1 MSRKNGGIIGPANT
15 PVGGLV
21 TGIAG
26 GVWRM
31 NDLTN
36 FVSNSQWP
44 VAASPGENSCRFNV
58 GDSDSLSRTPTT
70 AGNRKTFTLSVWCK
84 KMSSSQMNFIGAGGV
99 SDQNHISFENDR
111 LQIRHYNGSSN
122 DIIVNTSSVFRDESA
137 WYHFVVAVDTTQST
151 NSDRVKLYANGSLQS
166 LNDTTYPSQDY
177 EWNFN
182 DTEIQYIGRRQHS
195 SAYHFDGYMAEFT
208 WVDGQQLTPSSFGET
223 NSATGIW
230 TAKDIGRQIAPI
242 GTNGFYLNFKD
253 SSNLGKDSSGLSN
266 NFTVN
271 NLTSIDQTT
280 DITSNNYATMNALDN
295 YYFSGTLTEGN
306 LKVVSSASVESYLTN
321 TMGVSKGKWYW
332 EIKITSSGSNRD
344 FVGIGDRVATAS
356 DFSPYSGNSNM
367 ISYYGYTGVS
377 VAGSTGTSYGATFGT
392 GDIIGVAM
400 DLDNNKIYFSKNGT
414 FQNSGDP
421 TSGSTGTGALAIP
434 TSPADGVWYAQFANI
449 HNTASTFQANFGNPS
464 FSISSGNSD
473 ANGHGNFEY
482 AVPSGYYALNTSN
495 LNTYG

>member
-1 MSRKNGGIIGPANT
+1 MSRKNGGIIGPVNT

-31 NDLTN
+31 NDVANL
-36 FVSNSQWP
+36 VSNSQWP
-44 VAASPGENSCRFNV
+44 IAASPGENSCRFNV

-84 KMSSSQMNFIGAGGV
+84 KMSSSQMNFMGAGGT

-122 DIIVNTSSVFRDESA
+122 DIIVNTSAVFRDESA

-230 TAKDIGRQIAPI
+230 TAKDIGRQLAPL
-242 GTNGFYLNFKD
+242 GTNGFYLDFKD
-253 SSNLGKDSSGLSN
+253 SSNLGKDVSGNSN
-266 NFTVN
+266 DFTVN
-271 NLTSIDQTT
+271 NLTSLDQTT
-280 DITSNNYATMNALDN
+280 DITSNNFCTQHPLSYR
-295 YYFSGTLTEGN
+295 SGQTIPTYSDGN
-306 LKVVSSASVESYLTN
+306 LKVVFAAGVNTFSYGTL
-321 TMGVSKGKWYW
+321 GVQAGKWYW
-332 EIKITSSGSNRD
+332 EVKVTFGSN
-344 FVGIGDRVATAS
+344 VYTGIGFASAATNT
-356 DFSPYSGNSNM
+356 DIN
-367 ISYYGYTGVS
+367 GYLLRQTGQK
-377 VAGSTGTSYGATFGT
+377 Y
-392 GDIIGVAM
+392 
-400 DLDNNKIYFSKNGT
+400 N
-414 FQNSGDP
+414 
-421 TSGSTGTGALAIP
+421 TSGSASSYASALSTGDTVMIAFDADNGTLWFGVNGTWSNSATQSEIENGT
-434 TSPADGVWYAQFANI
+434 TSNSAFSSIDMSSIWLPLSKGGTSSNSNI
-449 HNTASTFQANFGNPS
+449 QANFGNPIY
-464 FSISSGNSD
+464 SISSGNSD

>member
-1 MSRKNGGIIGPANT
+1 MSRRNGGIIGPTNT
-15 PVGGLV
+15 PVGGLT
-21 TGIAG
+21 TGVAG

-84 KMSSSQMNFIGAGGV
+84 KMSSSQMNFIGAGGT

-122 DIIVNTSSVFRDESA
+122 DIIVNTNAVFRDESA

-177 EWNFN
+177 EWDFN
-182 DTEIQYIGRRQHS
+182 DTEIQYVGRRQHS

-230 TAKDIGRQIAPI
+230 TAKNIGRQIAPI
-242 GTNGFYLNFKD
+242 GTNGFYFDFKD
-253 SSNLGKDSSGLSN
+253 SSNLGKDSSGNGN

-271 NLTSIDQTT
+271 NLTSLDQTT
-280 DITSNNYATMNALDN
+280 DITSNNFCTQHPLSYR
-295 YYFSGTLTEGN
+295 SGQTIPTYSDGN
-306 LKVVSSASVESYLTN
+306 LKVVFAAGVNTFSYGTL
-321 TMGVSKGKWYW
+321 GVQAGKWYW
-332 EIKITSSGSNRD
+332 EVKVTFGSN
-344 FVGIGDRVATAS
+344 VYTGIGFASAATNT
-356 DFSPYSGNSNM
+356 DIN
-367 ISYYGYTGVS
+367 GYLLRQTGQK
-377 VAGSTGTSYGATFGT
+377 Y
-392 GDIIGVAM
+392 
-400 DLDNNKIYFSKNGT
+400 N
-414 FQNSGDP
+414 
-421 TSGSTGTGALAIP
+421 TSGSASSYASALSTGDTVMIAFDADNGTLWFGVNGTWSNSATQSEIENGT
-434 TSPADGVWYAQFANI
+434 TSNSAFSSIDMSSIWLPLSKGGTSSNSNI
-449 HNTASTFQANFGNPS
+449 QANFGNPIY
-464 FSISSGNSD
+464 SISSGNSD

-482 AVPSGYYALNTSN
+482 AVPSGYYALNPSN

>member
-84 KMSSSQMNFIGAGGV
+84 KMSSSQMNFIGAGGT

-122 DIIVNTSSVFRDESA
+122 DIIVNTNAVFRDESA

-182 DTEIQYIGRRQHS
+182 DTEIQYVGRRQHS

-230 TAKDIGRQIAPI
+230 TAKNIGRQIAPI
-242 GTNGFYLNFKD
+242 GTNGFYFDFKD
-253 SSNLGKDSSGLSN
+253 SSNLGKDSSGNGN

-271 NLTSIDQTT
+271 NLTSLDQTT
-280 DITSNNYATMNALDN
+280 DITSNNFCTQHPLSYR
-295 YYFSGTLTEGN
+295 SGQTIPTYSDGN
-306 LKVVSSASVESYLTN
+306 LKVVFAAGVNTFSYGTL
-321 TMGVSKGKWYW
+321 GVQAGKWYW
-332 EIKITSSGSNRD
+332 EVKVTFGSN
-344 FVGIGDRVATAS
+344 VYTGIGFASAATNT
-356 DFSPYSGNSNM
+356 DIN
-367 ISYYGYTGVS
+367 GYLLRQTGQK
-377 VAGSTGTSYGATFGT
+377 Y
-392 GDIIGVAM
+392 
-400 DLDNNKIYFSKNGT
+400 N
-414 FQNSGDP
+414 
-421 TSGSTGTGALAIP
+421 TSGSASSYASALSTGDTVMIAFDADNGTLWFGVNGTWSNSATQSEIENGT
-434 TSPADGVWYAQFANI
+434 TSNSAFSSIDMSSIWLPLSKGGTSSNSNI
-449 HNTASTFQANFGNPS
+449 QANFGNPIY
-464 FSISSGNSD
+464 SISSGNSD

>member
-1 MSRKNGGIIGPANT
+1 MSRKNGGIIGPVNT

-31 NDLTN
+31 NDVANL
-36 FVSNSQWP
+36 VSNSQWP
-44 VAASPGENSCRFNV
+44 IAASPGENSCRFNV

-84 KMSSSQMNFIGAGGV
+84 KMSSSQMNFMGAGGT

-122 DIIVNTSSVFRDESA
+122 DIIVNTSAVFRDESA

-230 TAKDIGRQIAPI
+230 TAKDIGRQLAPL
-242 GTNGFYLNFKD
+242 GTNGFYLDFKD
-253 SSNLGKDSSGLSN
+253 SSNLGKDVSGNSN
-266 NFTVN
+266 DFTVN
-271 NLTSIDQTT
+271 NLTSLDQTT
-280 DITSNNYATMNALDN
+280 DITSNNFCTQHPLSYR
-295 YYFSGTLTEGN
+295 SGQTVPTYSDGN
-306 LKVVSSASVESYLTN
+306 LKVVFAAGVNTFSYGTL
-321 TMGVSKGKWYW
+321 GVQAGKWYW
-332 EIKITSSGSNRD
+332 EVKVTFGSN
-344 FVGIGDRVATAS
+344 VYTGIGFASAATNT
-356 DFSPYSGNSNM
+356 DIN
-367 ISYYGYTGVS
+367 GYLLRQTGQK
-377 VAGSTGTSYGATFGT
+377 Y
-392 GDIIGVAM
+392 
-400 DLDNNKIYFSKNGT
+400 N
-414 FQNSGDP
+414 
-421 TSGSTGTGALAIP
+421 TSGSASSYASALSTGDTVMIAFDADNGTLWFGVNGTWSNSATQSEIENGT
-434 TSPADGVWYAQFANI
+434 TSNSAFSSIDMSSIWLPLSKGGTSSNSNI
-449 HNTASTFQANFGNPS
+449 QANFGNPIY
-464 FSISSGNSD
+464 SISSGNSD

>member
-1 MSRKNGGIIGPANT
+1 MSRKNGGIIGPVNT

-31 NDLTN
+31 NDVANL
-36 FVSNSQWP
+36 VSNSQWP
-44 VAASPGENSCRFNV
+44 IAASPGENSCRFNV

-84 KMSSSQMNFIGAGGV
+84 KMSGSQMNFMGAGGT

-122 DIIVNTSSVFRDESA
+122 DIIVNTSAVFRDESA

-182 DTEIQYIGRRQHS
+182 DTEIQYVGRRQHS

-230 TAKDIGRQIAPI
+230 TAKDIGRQLAPL
-242 GTNGFYLNFKD
+242 GTNGFYLDFKD
-253 SSNLGKDSSGLSN
+253 SSNLGKDVSGNIN

-271 NLTSIDQTT
+271 NLTSLDQTT
-280 DITSNNYATMNALDN
+280 DITSNNFCTQHPLSYR
-295 YYFSGTLTEGN
+295 SGQTIPTYSDGN
-306 LKVVSSASVESYLTN
+306 LKVVFAASVNTFSYGTL
-321 TMGVSKGKWYW
+321 GVQAGKWYW
-332 EIKITSSGSNRD
+332 EVKVTFGSN
-344 FVGIGDRVATAS
+344 VYTGIGFASAATNT
-356 DFSPYSGNSNM
+356 DIN
-367 ISYYGYTGVS
+367 GYLLRQTGQK
-377 VAGSTGTSYGATFGT
+377 Y
-392 GDIIGVAM
+392 
-400 DLDNNKIYFSKNGT
+400 N
-414 FQNSGDP
+414 
-421 TSGSTGTGALAIP
+421 TSGSASSYASALSTGDTVMVAFDADNGTLWFGVNGTWSNSATQSEIENGT
-434 TSPADGVWYAQFANI
+434 TSNSAFSSIDMSSIWLPLSKGGTSSNSNI
-449 HNTASTFQANFGNPS
+449 QANFGNPIY
-464 FSISSGNSD
+464 SISSGNSD

>member
-1 MSRKNGGIIGPANT
+1 MSRRNGGIIGPANT
-15 PVGGLV
+15 PVGGLT
-21 TGIAG
+21 TGVAG

-31 NDLTN
+31 NDVLT

-70 AGNRKTFTLSVWCK
+70 AGNRKTFTLRVWCK
-84 KMSSSQMNFIGAGGV
+84 KMSDSQMNFMGAGGT

-122 DIIVNTSSVFRDESA
+122 DIIVNTSAVFRDESA

-182 DTEIQYIGRRQHS
+182 DTEIQYVGRRQHS

-242 GTNGFYLNFKD
+242 GTNGFYFNFKD
-253 SSNLGKDSSGLSN
+253 SSNLGKDSSGNSN
-266 NFTVN
+266 DFTVN
-271 NLTSIDQTT
+271 NLTSLDQTT
-280 DITSNNYATMNALDN
+280 DITSNNFCTQHPLSYR
-295 YYFSGTLTEGN
+295 SGQTIPTYSDGN
-306 LKVVSSASVESYLTN
+306 LKVVFAASVNTFSYGTL
-321 TMGVSKGKWYW
+321 GVQAGKWYW
-332 EIKITSSGSNRD
+332 EVKIGGTSSPNNAI
-344 FVGIGDRVATAS
+344 VGITQLSTDNNTVLGTA
-356 DFSPYSGNSNM
+356 DNSW
-367 ISYYGYTGVS
+367 GYRGYDGKVYHNNS
-377 VAGSTGTSYGATFGT
+377 SAADLGTFGDT
-392 GDIIGVAM
+392 DIVGVYM
-400 DLDNNKIYFSKNGT
+400 DLDNHKLYFAKNGSL
-414 FQNSGDP
+414 QNSTGISLDTGKDYFP
-421 TSGSTGTGALAIP
+421 AIADAGSSATP
-434 TSPADGVWYAQFANI
+434 QFEI
-449 HNTASTFQANFGNPS
+449 NFGSPS

-473 ANGHGNFEY
+473 ANGYGNFEY
-482 AVPSGYYALNTSN
+482 AVPSGFYAINTKN
-495 LNTYG
+495 LAEFG

>member
-1 MSRKNGGIIGPANT
+1 MSRKNGGIIGPVNT

-31 NDLTN
+31 NDVANL
-36 FVSNSQWP
+36 VSNSQWP
-44 VAASPGENSCRFNV
+44 IAASPGENSCRFNV

-84 KMSSSQMNFIGAGGV
+84 KMSSSQMNFMGAGGT

-122 DIIVNTSSVFRDESA
+122 DIIVNTSAVFRDESA

-182 DTEIQYIGRRQHS
+182 DTEIQYVGRRQHS

-230 TAKDIGRQIAPI
+230 TAKDIGRQLAPL
-242 GTNGFYLNFKD
+242 GTNGFYLDFKD
-253 SSNLGKDSSGLSN
+253 SSNLGKDVSGNSN
-266 NFTVN
+266 DFTVN
-271 NLTSIDQTT
+271 NLTSLDQTT
-280 DITSNNYATMNALDN
+280 DITSNNFCTQHPLSYR
-295 YYFSGTLTEGN
+295 SGQTVPTYSDGN
-306 LKVVSSASVESYLTN
+306 LKVVFAAGVNTFSYGTL
-321 TMGVSKGKWYW
+321 GVQAGKWYW
-332 EIKITSSGSNRD
+332 EVKVTFGSN
-344 FVGIGDRVATAS
+344 VYTGIGFASAATNT
-356 DFSPYSGNSNM
+356 DIN
-367 ISYYGYTGVS
+367 GYLLRQTGQK
-377 VAGSTGTSYGATFGT
+377 Y
-392 GDIIGVAM
+392 
-400 DLDNNKIYFSKNGT
+400 N
-414 FQNSGDP
+414 
-421 TSGSTGTGALAIP
+421 TSGSASSYASALSTGDTVMIAFDADNGTLWFGVNGTWSNSATQSEIENGT
-434 TSPADGVWYAQFANI
+434 TSNSAFSSIDMSSIWLPLSKGGTSSNSNI
-449 HNTASTFQANFGNPS
+449 QANFGNPIY
-464 FSISSGNSD
+464 SISSGNSD

>member
-1 MSRKNGGIIGPANT
+1 MSRRNGGIIGPANT
-15 PVGGLV
+15 PVGGLT
-21 TGIAG
+21 TGVAG

-31 NDLTN
+31 NDVLT

-84 KMSSSQMNFIGAGGV
+84 KMSDSQMNFMGAGGT

-122 DIIVNTSSVFRDESA
+122 DIIVNTSAVFRDESA

-182 DTEIQYIGRRQHS
+182 DTEIQYVGRRQHS

-242 GTNGFYLNFKD
+242 GTNGFYFNFKD
-253 SSNLGKDSSGLSN
+253 SSNLGKDSSGNSN
-266 NFTVN
+266 DFTVN
-271 NLTSIDQTT
+271 NLTSLDQTT
-280 DITSNNYATMNALDN
+280 DITSNNFCTQHPLSYR
-295 YYFSGTLTEGN
+295 SGQTIPTYSDGN
-306 LKVVSSASVESYLTN
+306 LKVVFAASVNTFSYGTL
-321 TMGVSKGKWYW
+321 GVQAGKWYW
-332 EIKITSSGSNRD
+332 EVKVTFGSN
-344 FVGIGDRVATAS
+344 VYTGIGFASAATNT
-356 DFSPYSGNSNM
+356 DIN
-367 ISYYGYTGVS
+367 GYLLRQTGQK
-377 VAGSTGTSYGATFGT
+377 Y
-392 GDIIGVAM
+392 D
-400 DLDNNKIYFSKNGT
+400 
-414 FQNSGDP
+414 
-421 TSGSTGTGALAIP
+421 TSGSASSYASALSTGDTLMVAFDADNGTLWFGVNGTWSNSATQTEIENGT
-434 TSPADGVWYAQFANI
+434 TSNSAFSSIDMSSIWLPLSKGGTSSNSNI
-449 HNTASTFQANFGNPS
+449 QANFGNPIY
-464 FSISSGNSD
+464 SISSGNSD

-482 AVPSGYYALNTSN
+482 TVPSGYYALNTSN

>member
-1 MSRKNGGIIGPANT
+1 MSRRNGGIIGPANT
-15 PVGGLV
+15 PVGGLT
-21 TGIAG
+21 TGVAG

-31 NDLTN
+31 NYVLT

-84 KMSSSQMNFIGAGGV
+84 KMSDSQMNFMGAGGT

-122 DIIVNTSSVFRDESA
+122 DIIVNTSAVFRDESA

-182 DTEIQYIGRRQHS
+182 DTEIQYVGRRQHS

-242 GTNGFYLNFKD
+242 GTNGFYFNFKD
-253 SSNLGKDSSGLSN
+253 SSNLGKDSSGNSN
-266 NFTVN
+266 DFTVN
-271 NLTSIDQTT
+271 NLTSLDQTT
-280 DITSNNYATMNALDN
+280 DITSNNFCTQHPLSYR
-295 YYFSGTLTEGN
+295 SGQTIPTYSDGN
-306 LKVVSSASVESYLTN
+306 LKVVFAASVNTFSYGTL
-321 TMGVSKGKWYW
+321 GVQAGKWYW
-332 EIKITSSGSNRD
+332 EVKVTFGSN
-344 FVGIGDRVATAS
+344 VYTGIGFASAATNT
-356 DFSPYSGNSNM
+356 DIN
-367 ISYYGYTGVS
+367 GYLLRQTGQK
-377 VAGSTGTSYGATFGT
+377 Y
-392 GDIIGVAM
+392 D
-400 DLDNNKIYFSKNGT
+400 
-414 FQNSGDP
+414 
-421 TSGSTGTGALAIP
+421 TSGSASSYASALSTGDTVMVAFDADNGTLWFGVNGTWSNSATQIEIENGT
-434 TSPADGVWYAQFANI
+434 TSNSAFSSIDMSSIWLPLSKGGTSSNSNI
-449 HNTASTFQANFGNPS
+449 QANFGNPIY
-464 FSISSGNSD
+464 SISSGNSD

-482 AVPSGYYALNTSN
+482 TVPSGYYALNTSN

>member
-1 MSRKNGGIIGPANT
+1 MSRRNGGIIGPTNT
-15 PVGGLV
+15 PVGGLT
-21 TGIAG
+21 TGVAG

-84 KMSSSQMNFIGAGGV
+84 KMSSSQMNFIGAGGT

-122 DIIVNTSSVFRDESA
+122 DIIVNTNAVFRDESA

-182 DTEIQYIGRRQHS
+182 DTEIQYVGRRQHS

-230 TAKDIGRQIAPI
+230 TAKNIGRQIAPI
-242 GTNGFYLNFKD
+242 GTNGFYFDFKD
-253 SSNLGKDSSGLSN
+253 SSNLGKDSSGNGN

-271 NLTSIDQTT
+271 NLTSLDQTT
-280 DITSNNYATMNALDN
+280 DITSNNFCTQHPLSYR
-295 YYFSGTLTEGN
+295 SGQTIPTYSDGN
-306 LKVVSSASVESYLTN
+306 LKVVFAAGVNTFSYGTL
-321 TMGVSKGKWYW
+321 GVQAGKWYW
-332 EIKITSSGSNRD
+332 EVKVTFGSN
-344 FVGIGDRVATAS
+344 VYTGIGFASAATNT
-356 DFSPYSGNSNM
+356 DIN
-367 ISYYGYTGVS
+367 GYLLRQTGQK
-377 VAGSTGTSYGATFGT
+377 Y
-392 GDIIGVAM
+392 
-400 DLDNNKIYFSKNGT
+400 N
-414 FQNSGDP
+414 
-421 TSGSTGTGALAIP
+421 TSGSASSYASALSTGDTVMIAFDADNGTLWFGVNGTWSNSATQSEIENGT
-434 TSPADGVWYAQFANI
+434 TSNSAFSSIDMSSIWLPLSKGGTSSNSNI
-449 HNTASTFQANFGNPS
+449 QANFGNPIY
-464 FSISSGNSD
+464 SISSGNSD

>member
-15 PVGGLV
+15 PVGGLT
-21 TGIAG
+21 TGVAG

-84 KMSSSQMNFIGAGGV
+84 KMSSSQMNFIGAGGT

-122 DIIVNTSSVFRDESA
+122 DIIVNTNAVFRDESA

-182 DTEIQYIGRRQHS
+182 DTEIQYVGRRQHS

-230 TAKDIGRQIAPI
+230 TAKNIGRQIAPM
-242 GTNGFYLNFKD
+242 GTNGFYFDFKD
-253 SSNLGKDSSGLSN
+253 SSNLGKDSSGNGN

-271 NLTSIDQTT
+271 NLTSLDQTT
-280 DITSNNYATMNALDN
+280 DITSNNFCTQHPLSYR
-295 YYFSGTLTEGN
+295 SGQTIPTYSDGN
-306 LKVVSSASVESYLTN
+306 LKVVFAAGVNTFSYGTL
-321 TMGVSKGKWYW
+321 GVQAGKWYW
-332 EIKITSSGSNRD
+332 EVKVTFGSN
-344 FVGIGDRVATAS
+344 VYTGIGFASAATNT
-356 DFSPYSGNSNM
+356 DIN
-367 ISYYGYTGVS
+367 GYLLRQTGQK
-377 VAGSTGTSYGATFGT
+377 Y
-392 GDIIGVAM
+392 
-400 DLDNNKIYFSKNGT
+400 N
-414 FQNSGDP
+414 
-421 TSGSTGTGALAIP
+421 TSGSASSYASALSTGDTVMIAFDADNGTLWFGVNGTWSNSATQSEIENGT
-434 TSPADGVWYAQFANI
+434 TSNSAFSSIDMSSIWLPLSKGGTSSNSNI
-449 HNTASTFQANFGNPS
+449 QANFGNPIY
-464 FSISSGNSD
+464 SISSGNSD

>member
-1 MSRKNGGIIGPANT
+1 MSRKNGGIIGPVNT

-31 NDLTN
+31 NDVANL
-36 FVSNSQWP
+36 VSNSQWP
-44 VAASPGENSCRFNV
+44 IAASPGENSCRFNV

-84 KMSSSQMNFIGAGGV
+84 KMSGSQMNFMGAGGT

-122 DIIVNTSSVFRDESA
+122 DIIVNTSAVFRDESA

-182 DTEIQYIGRRQHS
+182 DTEIQYVGRRQHS

-230 TAKDIGRQIAPI
+230 TAKDIGRQLAPI
-242 GTNGFYLNFKD
+242 GTNGFYFNFKD
-253 SSNLGKDSSGLSN
+253 SSNLGKDSSGNSN
-266 NFTVN
+266 DFTVN
-271 NLTSIDQTT
+271 NLTSLDQTT
-280 DITSNNYATMNALDN
+280 DITSNNFCTQHPLSYR
-295 YYFSGTLTEGN
+295 SGQTIPTYSDGN
-306 LKVVSSASVESYLTN
+306 LKVVFAASVNTFSYGTL
-321 TMGVSKGKWYW
+321 GVQAGKWYW
-332 EIKITSSGSNRD
+332 EVKVTFGSN
-344 FVGIGDRVATAS
+344 VYTGIGSASAATNT
-356 DFSPYSGNSNM
+356 DIN
-367 ISYYGYTGVS
+367 GYLLRQTGQK
-377 VAGSTGTSYGATFGT
+377 Y
-392 GDIIGVAM
+392 
-400 DLDNNKIYFSKNGT
+400 N
-414 FQNSGDP
+414 
-421 TSGSTGTGALAIP
+421 TSGSASSYASALSTGDTVMVAFDADNGTLWFGVNGTWSNSATQSEIENGT
-434 TSPADGVWYAQFANI
+434 TSNSAFSSIDMSSIWLPLSKGGTSSNSNI
-449 HNTASTFQANFGNPS
+449 QANFGNPIY
-464 FSISSGNSD
+464 SISSGNSD